1 MEPLDGKGLAQKIQ
15 ARLKNEILDLK
26 TRTGRVPGLAVVLV
40 GDDPASR
47 TYVKSKEKAAA
58 ELGIFSRVVRLGTD
72 VGREELIAGIEELN
86 RAEEIS
92 GVLVQLPLPK
102 KFPVWDIL
110 DHLDPAKDVDCF
122 HPFNLGMVLLNR
134 AHLFPCTPA
143 GVLELLDHHKIDVT
157 GMNAAV
163 VGRSFI
169 VGKPLLSMLSNRD
182 ATVTLCHSKTRD
194 LGRVVERADLV
205 VAAVG
210 RPAVIT
216 ADMVK
221 DGAVLIDVGTNY
233 LDKREDVRRYCDE
246 SQQEKFEKKGYAYAG
261 DIHYPAYHKASFYTP
276 VPGGVGPMT
285 VAMLMHNTVELFKK
299 RLSPGK

>member
-1 MEPLDGKGLAQKIQ
+1 MEPLDGKGLAQEIQ
-15 ARLKNEILDLK
+15 ARLKDEILDLK
-26 TRTGRVPGLAVVLV
+26 ARTGRVPGLAVVLV
-40 GDDPASR
+40 GADPASR

-72 VGREELIAGIEELN
+72 AGREELIARIQELN
-86 RAEEIS
+86 RAKEVS

-143 GVLELLDHHKIDVT
+143 GVMALIDHYKLDVT
-157 GMNAAV
+157 GMNALV

-169 VGKPLLSMLSNRD
+169 VGKPLFTMLSNRD

-194 LGRVVERADLV
+194 LGSLVKRADLV

-216 ADMVK
+216 ADMIK
-221 DGAVLIDVGTNY
+221 DGAIVIDVGTNY
-233 LDKREDVRRYCDE
+233 LDKRDEVRQYCDE

-261 DIHYPAYHKASFYTP
+261 DIHYPAYDKASFYTP

-285 VAMLMHNTVELFKK
+285 VAMLMQNTVELFKK
-299 RLSPGK
+299 GLAPGQ